1 MQANRG
7 TYRVEH
13 IPAILA
19 QGSEGPLRKKDI
31 VRITG
36 NLLKIRQYLYLN
48 DENLIDMPEM
58 FWSSPELEGRSHMTI
73 LPSSS

>member
-1 MQANRG
+1 MHIGSRPD
-7 TYRVEH
+7 RVEH

-19 QGSEGPLRKKDI
+19 QGSEGPLKKKDI

-36 NLLKIRQYLYLN
+36 QLLKIRQYLYLN

-58 FWSSPELEGRSHMTI
+58 FWSSPELEGGRCSAD
-73 LPSSS
+73 LL